1 MGIKLDLTLTHLP
14 LHSDFSQY
22 LHTYHSQK
30 STVIRAEILLVWE
43 NFIDQISDFD
53 MKQNRTFFRPS
64 SYFKNLYL
72 NYENKI
78 VLQIHVTLRQGGMFD
93 ILKIHFSITFWVHIQ
108 LYMDMVLLFRCI
120 SNNEGFRKIIICV

>member
-53 MKQNRTFFRPS
+53 MKQNRTFFRLLWNL
-64 SYFKNLYL
+64 KNLYL
-72 NYENKI
+72 NYKNKI
-78 VLQIHVTLRQGGMFD
+78 VLQINVTLRKGGMFD